1 MKLLIYYTIGCLLL
15 LSSSCRKDTQLPSPV
30 PLTNVMIYNGSAAFV
45 TKASQVFVDSAWL
58 TSRGYNDMNGAG
70 NGVLNISSYNWLA
83 PGPHRI
89 GFSDTS
95 GKTEISEMYT
105 TLKQDSWY
113 TFYLAD
119 SLGFYTI
126 LMSEENIHDRPE
138 TKARIRFVHLSP
150 DSGPVDFLINQTPVA
165 TLENLAYKT
174 ITPFTE
180 VDPMDNPAF
189 RIKASGAGPEE
200 PALVRKAFSLYPGRS
215 YTFIFRGYKTAQEDN
230 PNTTFNLSAI
240 INF

>member
-1 MKLLIYYTIGCLLL
+1 MKSLIYYIIGGLLL
-15 LSSSCRKDTQLPSPV
+15 FNSSCSKDTQPPPLPV
-30 PLTNVMIYNGSAAFV
+30 TNIMIYNGSTAFMS
-45 TKASQVFVDSAWL
+45 KASKIFLDTTWL
-58 TSRGYNDMNGAG
+58 SSRGYNDMSGSG
-70 NGVLNISSYNWLA
+70 NGVLNISSYSWVA

-95 GKTEISEMYT
+95 GKTEISEIYA
-105 TLKQDSWY
+105 TLKEQNWY

-126 LMSEENIHDRPE
+126 LMSEENMRDRPE

-150 DSGPVDFLINQTPVA
+150 DSGPVDFLINQTPVPA
-165 TLENLAYKT
+165 L

-180 VDPMDNPAF
+180 IDPMENPAF
-189 RIKASGAGPEE
+189 RIKRAGSLPEE
-200 PALVRKAFSLYPGRS
+200 PALVRKAFSIYPGRS
-215 YTFIFRGYKTAQEDN
+215 YTFIFRGYNTAQEDN